1 VTSHDLLEIGTGS
14 YADTNYPNEIY
25 GPAVNALDPDS
36 ETQERSVGRV
46 FYVTTDQF
54 GNFSVGPYFRVDQ
67 GTGSV
72 TFAASIALSNLDGI
86 GFKRGVPVS
95 EFSTDSSF
103 SDNATDTV
111 PTENAARGYIER
123 RLGISHTG
131 AVLPLGTL
139 IPAFSGGYMALD
151 GQLAMKSDMDLGNFK
166 ITNLADPVNPTDAV
180 NYQSL
185 TFNNL
190 SDITITDPRS
200 ADILTFTGAGDFA
213 QNSRMVGDISLS
225 IDSTANTVDAQIN
238 PGVITNTDVNASAA
252 IVQSKLLLSSSTTRA
267 NATGITQAE
276 KGISSF
282 DSAQFDVTDGWVTL
296 KDNGIN
302 LSDLPQ
308 IATKTVLGNS
318 TLVTGNVSAVAFST
332 VVNDGGGIKKTQYNG
347 GTGYLRRI
355 GFTSTND
362 TDYAIVDEA
371 TAATASTLVKRDV
384 NGDFAGRFI
393 SMEKLI
399 VDTKTILDTTT
410 TATGGYTQL
419 YGFSNNVGILIGDG
433 TVGTDKRTF
442 YDNDSH
448 TFRTYNGLSNAPI
461 TVGSI
466 TTPVITT
473 GAVGTS
479 GTITGLWG
487 LSSGSRLTATYA
499 DLAEY
504 YEGDRE
510 YEVGTVLVFGGN
522 NEVTASS
529 TYGDHRVAGV
539 VSNTAGYIMNDQCS
553 GVKNLVALQ
562 GRVPCRVVGKISK
575 GDLIVT
581 SNIPGVGISA
591 GGTAKTGT
599 VIGKALADYNSDHIG
614 TIEVAVGRT

>member
-1 VTSHDLLEIGTGS
+1 
-14 YADTNYPNEIY
+14 
-25 GPAVNALDPDS
+25 
-36 ETQERSVGRV
+36 
-46 FYVTTDQF
+46 
-54 GNFSVGPYFRVDQ
+54 
-67 GTGSV
+67 
-72 TFAASIALSNLDGI
+72 
-86 GFKRGVPVS
+86 
-95 EFSTDSSF
+95 
-103 SDNATDTV
+103 
-111 PTENAARGYIER
+111 
-123 RLGISHTG
+123 
-131 AVLPLGTL
+131 
-139 IPAFSGGYMALD
+139 M
-151 GQLAMKSDMDLGNFK
+151 
-166 ITNLADPVNPTDAV
+166 
-180 NYQSL
+180 
-185 TFNNL
+185 
-190 SDITITDPRS
+190 S
-200 ADILTFTGAGDFA
+200 A
-213 QNSRMVGDISLS
+213 
-225 IDSTANTVDAQIN
+225 
-238 PGVITNTDVNASAA
+238 
-252 IVQSKLLLSSSTTRA
+252 TTRA

-276 KGISSF
+276 KGVSSF

-302 LSDLPQ
+302 LTDLPQ
-308 IATKTVLGNS
+308 LATKTVLGNS
-318 TLVTGNVSAVAFST
+318 TLVTNNVSAVAFST
-332 VVNDGGGIKKTQYNG
+332 VVSDGGAIKKTQYNG

-384 NGDFAGRFI
+384 NGDFAGRNI

-410 TATGGYTQL
+410 TVTGGYTQL

-433 TVGTDKRTF
+433 TSLPDRRTF
-442 YDNDSH
+442 YDNDAH

-473 GAVGTS
+473 GAAGTP
-479 GTITGLWG
+479 GTITGNWG
-487 LSSGSRLTATYA
+487 LGSGSKLTATYA

-510 YEVGTVLVFGGN
+510 YAVGTVLVFGGN
-522 NEVTASS
+522 KEVTMSS
-529 TYGDHRVAGV
+529 TYGDHKVAGV
-539 VSNTAGYIMNDQCS
+539 VSDTAAYIMNEQCS

-562 GRVPCRVVGKISK
+562 GRVPCKVVGKISK

-591 GGTAKTGT
+591 GGDAKTGT
-599 VIGKALADYNSDHIG
+599 VIGKAIADYDSDHIG